1 MFIYEDM
8 HFKIPV
14 DVAVVGVFDVVV
26 VFGVVVV
33 VVVSNSVCTVNTA
46 GPNLG
51 KIDGIPA

>member
-1 MFIYEDM
+1 M

-14 DVAVVGVFDVVV
+14 DVAVVGVVDVVV

-51 KIDGIPA
+51 KIDGNPA

>member
-1 MFIYEDM
+1 M